1 MLHEDIEI
9 LQNFLKTNY
18 NISNMGIDE
27 KSKFKYFNEEIAK
40 LKDKIPSIEKL
51 EELKGI
57 EVELETKF
65 EELYELGNYFDPVFI
80 KIKKNIHEESVLK
93 IREKNRKKGKKNVGT
108 NAMVPAGSPGRGV
121 YGAGGP
127 VPESHGRNDGRLR
140 ALWPHCHCL

>member
-93 IREKNRKKGKKNVGT
+93 IREKKRKKVG
-108 NAMVPAGSPGRGV
+108 G
-121 YGAGGP
+121 
-127 VPESHGRNDGRLR
+127 EL
-140 ALWPHCHCL
+140 